1 MSWFVLDEIFVFET
15 AVSETSIMFKQ
26 IKKLKLIN
34 KYADIQ
40 FFLLTLHSKPLF
52 RKRRFPGVGDGGH
65 VKLCGIYSTIMDINY
80 KNVSS

>member
-26 IKKLKLIN
+26 IKKLKLIS

-40 FFLLTLHSKPLF
+40 FFFINFAFEIAISETAVSKITL
-52 RKRRFPGVGDGGH
+52 KR
-65 VKLCGIYSTIMDINY
+65 NY
-80 KNVSS
+80 KK